1 MKPTPENTGVK
12 SAPTSG
18 AALSGLN
25 GSVGDM
31 QRRVRQFAIFAVVLG
46 AAFILPL
53 VNLARFAYGSDLFS
67 YILLVPLISA
77 YSIWRK
83 RQQLPAQGES
93 SMALAGLALVVGL
106 AALGCW
112 LAMNTRSLLLVD
124 RLCLQTIAFLCFL
137 LAGTFH
143 FLGRQ
148 ALRPFTFPVAFLVFM
163 VPFPTC
169 ITHGLEIFLQHA
181 SAEAGV
187 LLFAMTGTTVSRH
200 GLSFQL
206 TGIIVKVAPECSGIH
221 STIVLFITSLL
232 GGYML
237 LRSKVS
243 RVVLALAVLPL
254 AIARNGFRIYI
265 LAALASAVNPAI
277 MQSPLHRQGGPLFFL
292 MSLVPFLALLWLL
305 IKLERRKRN

>member
-1 MKPTPENTGVK
+1 MKPTPEN
-12 SAPTSG
+12 SAKRTVLADASL
-18 AALSGLN
+18 AGLN
-25 GSVGDM
+25 GGGDVTK
-31 QRRVRQFAIFAVVLG
+31 RRVRQFAILAVVLSV
-46 AAFILPL
+46 AFILPL
-53 VNLARFAYGSDLFS
+53 ANLARFAYGSDLFS

-77 YSIWRK
+77 YLIWRK
-83 RQQLPAQGES
+83 RRQFPAQVAS
-93 SMALAGLALVVGL
+93 STALAGLALAVGL
-106 AALGCW
+106 TALGCW

-137 LAGTFH
+137 LAGAFYL
-143 FLGRQ
+143 LGRE

-169 ITHGLEIFLQHA
+169 MTHGLEIFLQHA
-181 SAEAGV
+181 SAEAGA

-206 TGIIVKVAPECSGIH
+206 TGIVVEVAQECSGIH
-221 STIVLFITSLL
+221 STVVLFITSLL

-237 LRSKVS
+237 LQSKVS
-243 RVVLALAVLPL
+243 RAVLSLVVLPL
-254 AIARNGFRIYI
+254 AIVRNGFRIYI
-265 LAALASAVNPAI
+265 LAALASAVDPAI